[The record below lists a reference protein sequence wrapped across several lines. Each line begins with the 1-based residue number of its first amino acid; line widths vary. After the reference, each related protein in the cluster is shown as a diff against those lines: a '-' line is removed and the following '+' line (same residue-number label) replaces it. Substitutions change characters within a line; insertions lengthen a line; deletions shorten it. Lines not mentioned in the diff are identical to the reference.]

1 MIPLLSRVTSRF
13 VLWHLYLSPYFVLNL
28 GCILVFFFP
37 NSVYVLK
44 WCNDRI
50 LLVMPPLFGC
60 ISFKV
65 FIMVLFYQAFQPE
78 DSQSNILDDADDL
91 FFDESIDSI
100 FSVLRK
106 EMEGQVFI
114 SNDPVLFLMKAR
126 IPWGNPLWL
135 QKKS

>member
-1 MIPLLSRVTSRF
+1 
-13 VLWHLYLSPYFVLNL
+13 
-28 GCILVFFFP
+28 
-37 NSVYVLK
+37 
-44 WCNDRI
+44 
-50 LLVMPPLFGC
+50 
-60 ISFKV
+60 
-65 FIMVLFYQAFQPE
+65 MVLFYQAFQPE